1 VRMGLEQVPAI
12 VAVLAA
18 LFLCLWPGEA
28 GAADSASPG
37 RIEKVAATPGEIVV
51 TLNMVRPTAVRLV
64 ERRPYEQHRVGMPAV
79 WTGTAKGRTTVRLPR
94 RERERDRLF
103 SKFVLTDA
111 TERPLGEPRYVTDLS
126 GVGARDFPFPW
137 PTSRKGITCPVGL
150 DDVIATGTK
159 YLNTN
164 ITLTQALDLT
174 NPNPAETWEV
184 DGERFPIN
192 AAYFRGLDAQ
202 IKRLTDAG
210 VNVTVV
216 INNPVPRA
224 PDPKNPFIHP
234 KTDLKNAPNRLGAF
248 NLTDERGLRAYR
260 AVLEYFAAR
269 YSRPDRRHGWIT
281 GYIVG
286 NEIQAHWAWY
296 NRGRVDAGTFL
307 KDYATALRVTDLAVR
322 KHHRGIRV
330 YVSMDH
336 HWALAADEPEKG
348 MRGDQA
354 IDTLDALTKAE
365 GDFPW
370 HVAFHP
376 YPENLFQPAFWKDKT
391 AVLAFDTPRITF
403 KNLEVLPAFLAQ
415 KRLLYEGK
423 PRRIILSEQGFH
435 AADSPEGER
444 LQAAAYAAAYY
455 RVSRI
460 PTIDAFM
467 LHRHVSH
474 RGEGGLRL
482 GLWTWDPDAPDPS
495 KPVRKM
501 AIHEV
506 YRQADTENWREAFAF
521 ALPLIGIADWKELD
535 PAKRIAPARPQAAD
549 RKNVVADLIERR
561 GTATTTNC
569 LDWRQN
575 LVAWDGHFVPTLFQ
589 HPPEKGVGD
598 AVYRLTL
605 PAAPAGKRLELRF
618 GTGFTGATTNGV
630 RFSVL
635 VGGQEVWS
643 ATQTTVVFEKRTV
656 DLTPFAEQEI
666 ELTLRV
672 DGLGDIANDWANWA
686 EPRIVVSP

>member
-1 VRMGLEQVPAI
+1 MFEQVSGV
-12 VAVLAA
+12 VAVLSF
-18 LFLCLWPGEA
+18 LLLCLWPMEA
-28 GAADSASPG
+28 GAQRAGGPTA
-37 RIEKVAATPGEIVV
+37 RIEKIAATESEIVV
-51 TLNMVRPTAVRLV
+51 HLNASSSAEVRLV
-64 ERRPYEQHRVGMPAV
+64 ELRPYEEYRSGVTAA

-94 RERERDRLF
+94 RSKERDRLY
-103 SKFVLTDA
+103 SKFFLTD
-111 TERPLGEPRYVTDLS
+111 TKDRPLSAAQYVTDLS
-126 GVGARDFPFPW
+126 GIGARDFPFPW
-137 PTSRKGITCPVGL
+137 PESRKGITCPVGL

-164 ITLTQALDLT
+164 ITLGQALDLG

-184 DGERFPIN
+184 DGEKFPMN
-192 AAYFRGLDAQ
+192 VGYFQRLDAE

-216 INNPVPRA
+216 INNPVPRE

-234 KTDLKNAPNRLGAF
+234 KTDLKGAPNHLGAF

-260 AVLEYFAAR
+260 AVLEYFADR
-269 YSRPDRRHGWIT
+269 YSRPDRRYGWIT

-296 NRGRVDAGTFL
+296 NMGRVNADTFL
-307 KDYATALRVTDLAVR
+307 KDYVTALRVTDLAVR
-322 KHHRGIRV
+322 KRHKGIRV

-336 HWALAADEPEKG
+336 HWSLAADEPDKG
-348 MRGDQA
+348 IRGDRV
-354 IDTLDALTKAE
+354 IETINTLTKAE
-365 GDFPW
+365 GDFSW

-415 KRLLYEGK
+415 KHLLCDGK

-482 GLWTWDPDAPDPS
+482 GLWTWDPDSPDPS
-495 KPVRKM
+495 KPGRKM
-501 AIHEV
+501 VIHDV
-506 YRQADTENWREAFAF
+506 YKRADEANWREAFAF
-521 ALPLIGIADWKELD
+521 ALPLVGITDWKGLD
-535 PAKRIAPARPQAAD
+535 PAKRIAPARPETAAD
-549 RKNVVADLIERR
+549 RKNIVADLIELR
-561 GTATTTNC
+561 GKAKTMNC

-575 LVAWDGHFVPTLFQ
+575 LIEWDGHFIPTLFH
-589 HPPEKGVGD
+589 HPPKEGVGD
-598 AVYRLTL
+598 AVYRLSL
-605 PAAPAGKRLELRF
+605 PTVPPGKRLELRF
-618 GTGFTGATTNGV
+618 GTGFTGETRNGV
-630 RFSVL
+630 RFTVL
-635 VGGQEVWS
+635 IGGKEVWT
-643 ATQTTVVFEKRTV
+643 AEQKTVPFQKRTV
-656 DLTPFAEQEI
+656 DLTPFGGREI

-672 DGLGDIANDWANWA
+672 DGLGDISSDWANWA
-686 EPRIVVSP
+686 EPRILIAP